1 MGSTSARCVPT
12 PVAEGVAL
20 AYRSLC
26 SAHGH
31 SRPAALLKEQRRAS
45 TYRAGPETRTGSARS
60 MAHAQEHERSW
71 AHPSIPCMEV
81 HLRGRQQVRHRGVR
95 HVYCQPPAPRAAC
108 AARRLLQR
116 PPPPLSLPPPAAC
129 SVRHLASSLLPV
141 ALPAAGSSSSALR
154 ISPSSPC
161 SAPPAASNT
170 FSKEGGGC
178 ARRASGPAA
187 KAYGPHE
194 LYMSRHVIRH
204 TIAHQQ
210 GAAGRQAGRQARSG
224 GALSAWWR

>member
-116 PPPPLSLPPPAAC
+116 PPPPAVPAAPC
-129 SVRHLASSLLPV
+129 RLLRAPPRLLTAARGVACRWFILLCTEDIPLLP
-141 ALPAAGSSSSALR
+141 LLSTT
-154 ISPSSPC
+154 C
-161 SAPPAASNT
+161 S
-170 FSKEGGGC
+170 
-178 ARRASGPAA
+178 
-187 KAYGPHE
+187 
-194 LYMSRHVIRH
+194 L
-204 TIAHQQ
+204 
-210 GAAGRQAGRQARSG
+210 
-224 GALSAWWR
+224 